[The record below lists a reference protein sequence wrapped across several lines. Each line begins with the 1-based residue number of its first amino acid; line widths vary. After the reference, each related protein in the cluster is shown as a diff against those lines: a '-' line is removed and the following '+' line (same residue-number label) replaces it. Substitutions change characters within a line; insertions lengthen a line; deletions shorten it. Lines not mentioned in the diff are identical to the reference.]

1 MKSISY
7 KGEGLTV
14 FTSGSERITTATKRN
29 TKPPIKAKA
38 VCCLRL
44 LFTMK
49 IILNKKKDKPQWKM
63 SKVFSE

>member
-1 MKSISY
+1 MKSISC

-14 FTSGSERITTATKRN
+14 FTSGSERITTATNRN
-29 TKPPIKAKA
+29 TKPAIKAKA

-49 IILNKKKDKPQWKM
+49 IILNKKKDKPQWKK

>member
-14 FTSGSERITTATKRN
+14 FTTATKRN
-29 TKPPIKAKA
+29 TNPAIKAKA

>member
-29 TKPPIKAKA
+29 TKLAIKAKA